1 MQTRDG
7 VSVAL
12 FRALSIYT
20 FVRGLELF
28 SQNLTHFLGPNNHI
42 TLRAVIDTITPVVLL
57 VIGGLLIWHLAPRIE
72 ASISK
77 SAGGTPKWEL
87 SLDEVYTIVFCVT
100 GIFLLVDGL
109 PLLVRTVVF
118 IYQIE
123 PYSRVDNLMRAERNS
138 WIAISLLK
146 LGLGFWLLLG
156 SRGITEFVQRKK
168 SKDEKKER

>member
-7 VSVAL
+7 ASIAL
-12 FRALSIYT
+12 FRALSVYT
-20 FVRGLELF
+20 FIRALELF
-28 SQNLTHFLGPNNHI
+28 SQNLTHFLGPKNHI
-42 TLRAVIDTITPVVLL
+42 TLSTVIETITPVVLL
-57 VIGGLLIWHLAPRIE
+57 VIGGLLIWHLAPKIA

-77 SAGGTPKWEL
+77 SAGGNDKWGL
-87 SLDEVYTIVFCVT
+87 SLGEIYNIVFCVT

-123 PYSRVDNLMRAERNS
+123 PLSRVDNLMRAERNS

-156 SRGITEFVQRKK
+156 SRGIAEFVRRKNAK
-168 SKDEKKER
+168 R